1 MYIHAEKA
9 ENSFLN
15 DNDLTAVVRIGN
27 DFVSNYYEVRIPLKL
42 TRLDAENIGN
52 KDAYNDTL
60 WIKGNSL
67 DVDLSV
73 LTKIKTARNLSNA
86 SLNLIYRQLQ
96 ANGHTYSIMGNPNLG
111 EVKGILL
118 GVENT
123 NASTACGE
131 LWFNE
136 LRLSSIN
143 EKGGWAA
150 LGRIDATLADLGTIS
165 LSANTHSNGFGTLEQ
180 SITERYRDDYVQF
193 DAAAN
198 LELGKLLP
206 KNAGMSIP
214 LYAGYSQTV
223 STPEYDPYD
232 LDIKLKDKLRYSDR
246 SKKDS
251 IRKDAVDFTSIT
263 TFNLTNVRKN
273 KTNGKKAKIYD
284 ISNVDISYNY
294 TKTEIHNPLIE
305 HNEVTK
311 HHAGIGY
318 NFAPQPKY
326 FEPFKKLFKSKTHW
340 FDLVKDFNVN
350 PIPAQLSFKAD
361 IFRQFG
367 AVKPRSVGDA
377 KYSIPETYDKY
388 YTFDRN
394 YILRWDLTHSL
405 NLDYS
410 AINNARIDEPYG
422 RLDTKAKRD
431 TVRRNLLK
439 GGRNVVFNQTINFSY
454 NVPTTKLP
462 LVDWTTL
469 RLRYAAN
476 YRWVGASRLAVN
488 LGNILENGQQ
498 EEVNFQLDFNKL
510 YGKSKLLRA
519 LDKPTEPPA
528 QVSGNNASDTSAVK
542 TKKKK
547 KGKKP
552 KEKKEPKAKKDPNA
566 LPEVSGVVRV
576 FGKLLTSV
584 KTVNFTLS
592 ENSNTRLPG
601 YTDSTQFV
609 GENFKS
615 MAPGFDFI
623 LGKQPDSNW
632 LNKAARKGLITKDT
646 LFNDL
651 FNQTY
656 DQRLSLTA
664 QLEPF
669 RDFTIDVNIDK
680 TFNKNYSELFKDTT
694 GTGNNFGH
702 LSPYAGGGFNVSY
715 ISFKTLFEKFDPN
728 QISAT
733 FVKFQDY
740 RKILSQRLGK
750 LNPYSQTQTPD
761 GYSKGY
767 GRYAID
773 VLIPSF
779 IAAYTG
785 QDPEKVS
792 LIKQNNPG
800 IKSNPFRGIM
810 PKPNWRISYNGLSR
824 IPGFEKI
831 FTNFSITHAY
841 TASLSMNSFTSAL
854 LYQDVSRFGYPS
866 FIDTTANSN
875 NFIPYYLVPNVTIQE
890 QFSPLIGFDVS
901 FVNQINAKFEY
912 IKQRQLSLSLIDFQL
927 SEVRST
933 EYTIGAG
940 FRKRGLKLPFKVP
953 FSKKD
958 SKELENEINF
968 RFDLKVRDNVTS
980 NSRLDQQSAF
990 ATNGSK
996 EITFSPTVDY
1006 YLNNRINLK
1015 LYFDQRRVN
1024 PYISSA
1030 APSVNTRAGMQI
1042 RISLAP

>member
-1 MYIHAEKA
+1 
-9 ENSFLN
+9 
-15 DNDLTAVVRIGN
+15 V
-27 DFVSNYYEVRIPLKL
+27 
-42 TRLDAENIGN
+42 
-52 KDAYNDTL
+52 
-60 WIKGNSL
+60 
-67 DVDLSV
+67 
-73 LTKIKTARNLSNA
+73 
-86 SLNLIYRQLQ
+86 
-96 ANGHTYSIMGNPNLG
+96 
-111 EVKGILL
+111 
-118 GVENT
+118 
-123 NASTACGE
+123 
-131 LWFNE
+131 
-136 LRLSSIN
+136 
-143 EKGGWAA
+143 
-150 LGRIDATLADLGTIS
+150 
-165 LSANTHSNGFGTLEQ
+165 
-180 SITERYRDDYVQF
+180 
-193 DAAAN
+193 
-198 LELGKLLP
+198 
-206 KNAGMSIP
+206 
-214 LYAGYSQTV
+214 
-223 STPEYDPYD
+223 
-232 LDIKLKDKLRYSDR
+232 
-246 SKKDS
+246 
-251 IRKDAVDFTSIT
+251 
-263 TFNLTNVRKN
+263 
-273 KTNGKKAKIYD
+273 
-284 ISNVDISYNY
+284 
-294 TKTEIHNPLIE
+294 
-305 HNEVTK
+305 
-311 HHAGIGY
+311 
-318 NFAPQPKY
+318 
-326 FEPFKKLFKSKTHW
+326 
-340 FDLVKDFNVN
+340 
-350 PIPAQLSFKAD
+350 
-361 IFRQFG
+361 
-367 AVKPRSVGDA
+367 
-377 KYSIPETYDKY
+377 
-388 YTFDRN
+388 
-394 YILRWDLTHSL
+394 
-405 NLDYS
+405 
-410 AINNARIDEPYG
+410 DEPYG
-422 RLDTKAKRD
+422 RADTKEKRD
-431 TVRRNLLK
+431 TLWENFSSF
-439 GGRNVVFNQTINFSY
+439 GRNTYYTQSFNTSY
-454 NVPTTKLP
+454 NLPLQKLP
-462 LVDWTTL
+462 LTDWTTL

-476 YRWVGASRLAVN
+476 YRWIGASRLAVN

-498 EEVNFQLDFNKL
+498 EEANLQLDFNKL
-510 YGKSKLLRA
+510 YSKSKLLRA
-519 LDKPTEPPA
+519 LDMPTQPA
-528 QVSGNNASDTSAVK
+528 QVSPDTNDTSAVK
-542 TKKKK
+542 KPTK
-547 KGKKP
+547 KGK
-552 KEKKEPKAKKDPNA
+552 EKKPRDKKDPNA
-566 LPEVSGVVRV
+566 LPELSGVARV
-576 FGKLLTSV
+576 FGKLLTSL

-601 YTDSTQFV
+601 YTDSTQFL

-632 LNKAARKGLITKDT
+632 LNRAARKGLITRDT

-656 DQRLSLTA
+656 DQRLSLSA

-669 RDFTIDVNIDK
+669 RDFTIDINLDK

-694 GTGNNFGH
+694 GSGNNFRH
-702 LSPYAGGGFNVSY
+702 LSPYAGGGFDVSY
-715 ISFKTLFEKFDPN
+715 ISFKTLFEKFNPN

-733 FVKFQDY
+733 FEKFQDY
-740 RKILSQRLGK
+740 RKTLSGRLGK
-750 LNPYSQTQTPD
+750 LNPYSQLQTSD
-761 GYSKGY
+761 GYYLGY

-792 LIKQNNPG
+792 LINQSNPN

-831 FTNFSITHAY
+831 FTNFSISHAY

-866 FIDTTANSN
+866 FIDTISN
-875 NFIPYYLVPNVTIQE
+875 NFTPYYLIPNVTIQE

-901 FVNQINAKFEY
+901 FVNQLNAKFEY
-912 IKQRQLSLSLIDFQL
+912 VKQRQLSLSLIDFQL

-1006 YLNNRINLK
+1006 YISNRINIK

-1042 RISLAP
+1042 RVSLAQ